1 MQARVDKGVIRNI
14 IGDITRGVF
23 SQPDAITTEYYA
35 NDSVEVR
42 VGVDW
47 DCNLIEFSVTIT
59 DNNGNEYPLTCEQ
72 YDYLCSEMKQELY
85 EYTKELRSEAEYRRT
100 AYA

>member
-1 MQARVDKGVIRNI
+1 MQARVDKGIIRNI

-35 NDSVEVR
+35 LDSVEVR

-47 DCNLIEFSVTIT
+47 DCNLIEFSVTIP
-59 DNNGNEYPLTCEQ
+59 DNKGNEHSLDREQ
-72 YDYLCSEMKQELY
+72 YDYLRSEMEWELY
-85 EYTKELRSEAEYRRT
+85 EYTKELRSEAEYRRV